1 VLDAL
6 ADEGFP
12 RLQIPEDID
21 RKFDDQF
28 QKLRQSQ
35 PKYSLGVQNGMVF
48 FQCDKSQQDYWDPN
62 NYGRLNQS
70 PAAWEGKY
78 LFRTNGGD
86 AK

>member
-1 VLDAL
+1 MLDAL

-28 QKLRQSQ
+28 QKLRESQ

-48 FQCDKSQQDYWDPN
+48 FQCDKS
-62 NYGRLNQS
+62 
-70 PAAWEGKY
+70 
-78 LFRTNGGD
+78 
-86 AK
+86 